1 MYSFQGLLSN
11 DSLEKMAYAI
21 ATDWENM
28 AKKLGFSNDEINRIK
43 NGQPEMVLQT
53 LRMLDI
59 WRLSSA
65 AIQKGTDLI
74 KSLHDTARSAQCGAK
89 LLGMISNHV

>member
-1 MYSFQGLLSN
+1 
-11 DSLEKMAYAI
+11 MAFAI
-21 ATDWENM
+21 SGAWEPM
-28 AKKLGFSNDEINRIK
+28 AKKLGFSNDEMNQIK
-43 NGQPEMVLQT
+43 NGQPGTVRQT

-59 WRLSSA
+59 WRLSTV

-74 KSLHDTARSAQCGAK
+74 KCLHDTARSAQCGAK

>member
-1 MYSFQGLLSN
+1 MSN
-11 DSLEKMAYAI
+11 DNLEKMAYAL
-21 ATDWENM
+21 AADWETM
-28 AKKLGFSNDEINRIK
+28 AKKLDFSIDEIKKIK
-43 NGQPEMVLQT
+43 NGQPCTVHQS

-59 WRLSSA
+59 WRLSPA

-89 LLGMISNHV
+89 LLGMISTHV

>member
-1 MYSFQGLLSN
+1 MSN
-11 DSLEKMAYAI
+11 DNLEKMAYAI
-21 ATDWENM
+21 AADWETM
-28 AKKLGFSNDEINRIK
+28 GKKLGFSNDEINQIK
-43 NGQPEMVLQT
+43 NGQPGTVRQT

-59 WRLSSA
+59 WRLSPA

>member
-1 MYSFQGLLSN
+1 
-11 DSLEKMAYAI
+11 MAYAI
-21 ATDWENM
+21 AADWEPM
-28 AKKLGFSNDEINRIK
+28 AKKFGFSNDEINQIK
-43 NGQPEMVLQT
+43 NGQPGIVRQT

-59 WRLSSA
+59 WRLSTV

-89 LLGMISNHV
+89 LLGMISNQL

>member
-1 MYSFQGLLSN
+1 
-11 DSLEKMAYAI
+11 MAYAI
-21 ATDWENM
+21 AAEWEPM
-28 AKKLGFSNDEINRIK
+28 AKKLGFSNDEINLIR
-43 NGQPEMVLQT
+43 NVQPGMGRQT

-59 WRLSSA
+59 WRLSTV

-89 LLGMISNHV
+89 LLGMISTHV

>member
-1 MYSFQGLLSN
+1 
-11 DSLEKMAYAI
+11 MAYAI
-21 ATDWENM
+21 AADWEPM
-28 AKKLGFSNDEINRIK
+28 AKKLGFSNDEINQVK
-43 NGQPEMVLQT
+43 NGQPGMVRQT

-59 WRLSSA
+59 WRLSTV

-89 LLGMISNHV
+89 LLGMISNQL

>member
-1 MYSFQGLLSN
+1 
-11 DSLEKMAYAI
+11 MAYVI
-21 ATDWENM
+21 AADWEPM
-28 AKKLGFSNDEINRIK
+28 AKKFGFSNDEINQIK
-43 NGQPEMVLQT
+43 NGHSGTVRQT

-59 WRLSSA
+59 WRLSTV

-89 LLGMISNHV
+89 LHGMIFNHVEN

>member
-1 MYSFQGLLSN
+1 
-11 DSLEKMAYAI
+11 MAYAI

-65 AIQKGTDLI
+65 AIQKGTDLT

>member
-1 MYSFQGLLSN
+1 
-11 DSLEKMAYAI
+11 MAYAI
-21 ATDWENM
+21 AADWEPM
-28 AKKLGFSNDEINRIK
+28 AKKLGFSNDEINQIK
-43 NGQPEMVLQT
+43 NGQPGIVRQT

-59 WRLSSA
+59 WRLSTV

-89 LLGMISNHV
+89 LLGMISNQL

>member
-1 MYSFQGLLSN
+1 MSN
-11 DSLEKMAYAI
+11 DNLEKMAYAI
-21 ATDWENM
+21 AADWETM
-28 AKKLGFSNDEINRIK
+28 GKKLGFSNDEINQIK
-43 NGQPEMVLQT
+43 NGQPGTVRQT

-59 WRLSSA
+59 WRLSPA

-89 LLGMISNHV
+89 LLGMISTHV

>member
-1 MYSFQGLLSN
+1 MSN
-11 DSLEKMAYAI
+11 DNLERMAYAL
-21 ATDWENM
+21 AADWETM
-28 AKKLGFSNDEINRIK
+28 AQKLDFSNDEINQIK
-43 NGQPEMVLQT
+43 NGQPGTLRQT

-59 WRLSSA
+59 WRLSPA

-89 LLGMISNHV
+89 LLGMISTHV

>member
-1 MYSFQGLLSN
+1 
-11 DSLEKMAYAI
+11 MAYAI
-21 ATDWENM
+21 AADWEPM
-28 AKKLGFSNDEINRIK
+28 AKKLGFSNDDINQIK
-43 NGQPEMVLQT
+43 NDQPGMVRQT

-59 WRLSSA
+59 WRLSTV

-89 LLGMISNHV
+89 LLGMISNQL